1 MKTTDLS
8 ILKQFYTVLNRNVL
22 TQEIYDKLIKEWGF
36 EGLDLEAEQIKI
48 NQKCSNLSKSKR
60 DAVPEFLILKR
71 ILNDRKNIE
80 SQSISMANEINQD
93 FANDQITL

>member
-8 ILKQFYTVLNRNVL
+8 ILKQFYTVLNRNIL

-48 NQKCSNLSKSKR
+48 NQKRSNLSKSKR

-71 ILNDRKNIE
+71 ILDDRKNIE